1 MFPACPFSSKSQCG
15 IATDSGKEVQRRSRA
30 SSGHT
35 LLARPLRPTES
46 CSPGDLGRGN
56 PVSLAIRTRYTRVSK
71 AREPRNGRL
80 SRPRSSHS
88 TKGDEKYQTL
98 ASSVSSRID
107 TPRSSC
113 QSHASGD
120 IEPPTNDCLPSY
132 HQTGGTLET
141 KTSGSPEDEYISKA
155 LRLSCEPKTEY
166 QANQAAASDETRPLF
181 NEYYERVYGKDY
193 VEEEDLADTYWKW
206 DIERQQWHHINED
219 TKSEAWFPG

>member
-1 MFPACPFSSKSQCG
+1 MFPGCPYSSKNQCG
-15 IATDSGKEVQRRSRA
+15 IATGSGKGVRRRSCA
-30 SSGHT
+30 SSGHA
-35 LLARPLRPTES
+35 LSVRPLRPTKS
-46 CSPGDLGRGN
+46 CSPSDPCRGN
-56 PVSLAIRTRYTRVSK
+56 SVSLAIRTRYTRVSK
-71 AREPRNGRL
+71 TREPRNGRS
-80 SRPRSSHS
+80 SRSRSPQSV
-88 TKGDEKYQTL
+88 KGDGRYQTL
-98 ASSVSSRID
+98 TSSASSGID

-120 IEPPTNDCLPSY
+120 IEPPTNSCLPPC
-132 HQTGGTLET
+132 HQTEAAAET
-141 KTSGSPEDEYISKA
+141 KTSGPLEDEYISRA

-193 VEEEDLADTYWKW
+193 VEEEDIADTYWKW